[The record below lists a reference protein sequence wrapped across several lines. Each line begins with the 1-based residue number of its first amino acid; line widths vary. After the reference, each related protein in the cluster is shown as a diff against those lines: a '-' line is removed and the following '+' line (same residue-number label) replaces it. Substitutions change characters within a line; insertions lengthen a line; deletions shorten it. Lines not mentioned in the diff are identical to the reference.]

1 MKDSNQRLLLT
12 VVLCMA
18 VALVWSFVFQPKS
31 PQRAGAPDAGAA
43 RQQSERSAQTP
54 PSSPQPSSSPSGP
67 SGAPTG
73 AASSAGGSS
82 AAGAAPATGVPRGTS
97 QPRPPERSVALDSER
112 LHVVLTSD
120 GAALKSVLLKGEKFQ
135 RRQTGNAKDTQVDLV
150 QVQPGQP
157 LPLSTALRDA
167 AGAEVVAADAGYE
180 LVRQDAHSAVFRAT
194 AGAFTVRKTFTLDPR
209 LYRLD
214 LSVEVGEAG
223 SAPPLNGQLTIIS
236 TGHGQAGSGGGW
248 FSGHANAPERAIC
261 EAAGKL
267 ERVGVGD
274 KHPVWEGPGTAA
286 FAGVDEQYFIRAVV
300 PPQGAVASCRIEAKA
315 EGALLAT
322 LSLPLAVPAGGKV
335 GTAFVVYAGPKD
347 TEELGAVAPALK
359 NSVDLGFWSVIAN
372 VLLAVMKFFHKVVP
386 PHNWGIA
393 IILLTLTVKALT
405 FPLQHKSMKSMQE
418 MQRLQPQIEEIKKK
432 HAGDQQRQNLEQ
444 MKLFKEHGVNPM
456 GSCLPML
463 IQMPVWLALY
473 TALQVSVDLYNSVFI
488 PGWLEDL
495 TAKDPYY
502 ILPIAMGITMVLTQV
517 LTPTPMSNP
526 QQKYMGYAMSVFFS
540 FLMLNLPSGLTL
552 YIFVN
557 NVLSIVQQMWLR
569 RNMRPPPASSQTLAV
584 TPRPA

>member
-12 VVLCMA
+12 VALCMA
-18 VALVWSFVFQPKS
+18 VALVWSFVFQPKAQRPS
-31 PQRAGAPDAGAA
+31 PSEPPGAGNQQPAPSGGA
-43 RQQSERSAQTP
+43 TP
-54 PSSPQPSSSPSGP
+54 PAPPTGSSS
-67 SGAPTG
+67 SGAPATP
-73 AASSAGGSS
+73 AGSTTS
-82 AAGAAPATGVPRGTS
+82 AATNVPRGTS
-97 QPRPPERSVALDSER
+97 TPRPPSRAVSLDSER
-112 LHVVLTSD
+112 LRVVLTSD
-120 GAALKSVLLKGEKFQ
+120 GAALKAVLLKGEKFQ
-135 RRQTGNAKDTQVDLV
+135 RRKPGTPKETPVDLV
-150 QVQPGQP
+150 EVQPGQP
-157 LPLSTALRDA
+157 LPLATVLRDA
-167 AGAEVVAADAGYE
+167 GATDLVPADAGYE
-180 LVRQDAHSAVFRAT
+180 IVRQDERSAVFRAR
-194 AGAFTVRKTFTLDPR
+194 AAPVTVLKTFTLDPR

-214 LSVEVGEAG
+214 LSVEIRSDAAL
-223 SAPPLNGQLTIIS
+223 SGQLSVLS
-236 TGHGQAGSGGGW
+236 TAHGEAGSGGGF
-248 FSGHANAPERAIC
+248 FSGHANAPARAIC
-261 EAAGKL
+261 QAGGKL

-274 KHPVWEGPGTAA
+274 KHSVWEGPGNAS

-300 PPQGAVASCRIEAKA
+300 PPQGSAAACRIEAKPD
-315 EGALLAT
+315 GALLA
-322 LSLPLAVPAGGKV
+322 SLAVPVSLAAGGSS
-335 GTAFVVYAGPKD
+335 ASSFVIYAGPKD
-347 TEELGAVAPALK
+347 TEELGAVAPTLK

-418 MQRLQPQIEEIKKK
+418 MQRLQPQIEDIKKK

-473 TALQVSVDLYNSVFI
+473 TTLQVSVELYNSVFI
-488 PGWLEDL
+488 PGWLDDL

-502 ILPIAMGITMVLTQV
+502 ILPVAMGATMLLTQV

-526 QQKYMGYAMSVFFS
+526 GQKTMGYAMSVFFS
-540 FLMLNLPSGLTL
+540 LLMLNLPSGLTL

-557 NVLSIVQQMWLR
+557 NILSILQQLYLR
-569 RNMRPPPASSQTLAV
+569 RAMRPPAPPASTQTLAV
-584 TPRPA
+584 NARRA